1 MNAEPERQN
10 TTFMGAPKLY
20 NDCISRF
27 KMIRAENFD
36 NIIVGTLNINSISPK
51 YDEFKS
57 IVSGYFDVIIVTET
71 KLDDSFPKAQFCI
84 DGFSIPYRLDRNRN
98 GGGLMIYVRDDIPS
112 KMLTKHNLPEDIEA
126 AFIELN
132 FRKCK
137 WLLCAT
143 YRAPSQNHNY
153 FFDNIDKCLDMYSTY
168 ERVILASDLK
178 SFDTFLYQHELTSIN
193 RNPTCYKNPNNPSP
207 KSFFKTEAAFKEL
220 SDFYK
225 LVLSVFKL
233 HFSKTKANEISYRDF
248 RDFKENNFNQNLQ
261 KRLSAQSVEQ
271 YTPFGSCLCKVV
283 RANHAPYITKTLRKA
298 IIKWS
303 YLEKVC
309 FKKKTPGS
317 LKKLKNQKNYCSRLY
332 KKERE
337 KYFQVLIQEGSVT

>member
-1 MNAEPERQN
+1 
-10 TTFMGAPKLY
+10 
-20 NDCISRF
+20 
-27 KMIRAENFD
+27 MIRAESFD
-36 NIIVGTLNINSISPK
+36 NIIAGTLNINSISLK
-51 YDEFKS
+51 FDEFKLM
-57 IVSGYFDVIIVTET
+57 VSGYFDVIIVTET

-193 RNPTCYKNPNNPSP
+193 RNPTCYKNPNNPSCIDHILTNSP
-207 KSFFKTEAAFKEL
+207 KSFFKTETVFTGL
-220 SDFYK
+220 SDFHK
-225 LVLSVFKL
+225 LVLS
-233 HFSKTKANEISYRDF
+233 
-248 RDFKENNFNQNLQ
+248 
-261 KRLSAQSVEQ
+261 
-271 YTPFGSCLCKVV
+271 
-283 RANHAPYITKTLRKA
+283 
-298 IIKWS
+298 
-303 YLEKVC
+303 
-309 FKKKTPGS
+309 
-317 LKKLKNQKNYCSRLY
+317 
-332 KKERE
+332 
-337 KYFQVLIQEGSVT
+337 